1 MQHFHRFV
9 GSWAT
14 AVPFVLAALV
24 IAGCRADVPP
34 PPPEPTLLEVRL
46 LETDPPAPA
55 RVSTS
60 SRLSVRIG
68 YRSNLPVRFNAEPLR
83 NGEPVR
89 AGWNG
94 SPAWPAGDGEALAWF
109 FLFEPGVID
118 GVRIDVGHAN
128 GRGTFR
134 SFDFPLTAEFVS
146 GNRGSGAEPAWV
158 GRLESTAEA
167 LRAAQAP
174 APKAGG
180 AADWALGFGIVSIL
194 FAVLILG
201 AALPIAAIIHW
212 EGGWRIGAWAAL
224 AIYAL
229 PILNVVIGV
238 LIDPT
243 SHNLWPLELIGFALA
258 SITAC
263 AVLYVVKKV
272 LRA

>member
-1 MQHFHRFV
+1 M
-9 GSWAT
+9 
-14 AVPFVLAALV
+14 PFVLAALV

-55 RVSTS
+55 RVPTS

-68 YRSNLPVRFNAEPLR
+68 YRSDLPVRFHAEPLR
-83 NGEPVR
+83 DGVPVR

-94 SPAWPAGDGEALAWF
+94 SPAWPAGEGEALAWF
-109 FLFEPGVID
+109 FLFEPGAID
-118 GVRIDVGHAN
+118 AVRIDVGHAN

-146 GNRGSGAEPAWV
+146 GNPAARAEPAWI

-167 LRAAQAP
+167 LRAAQMP
-174 APKAGG
+174 APEAGG
-180 AADWALGFGIVSIL
+180 AADWALGFGIVTVL

-201 AALPIAAIIHW
+201 AALPIAAIVNW
-212 EGGWRIGAWAAL
+212 DGGWRIGAWAAL

-229 PILNVVIGV
+229 PILNIVIGV
-238 LIDPT
+238 VIDPT
-243 SHNLWPLELIGFALA
+243 SHNLWPLELIGFALV
-258 SITAC
+258 SIAAC
-263 AVLYVVKKV
+263 AGLYLVKKIRRV
-272 LRA
+272 